1 MDPSH
6 PLSVFA
12 EQNINTDNF
21 YQILESHRKS
31 CQREGRFDE
40 AELTRQRIIELR
52 SHEEAIKRSQIQ
64 ARHQAER
71 ASLMEAHKMEMQ
83 TLNEKWEESVPQFEE
98 AAKEAIMKLRD
109 KHRQELERFKEQKEQ
124 EVEKMRNH
132 PPPDVLNLRRRVETM
147 AAAVT
152 PSQGEYHEAKKV
164 RAKLLEAEETWQ
176 VRIQDRLN
184 EKFQDL
190 YDKVLEKQDREIEAQ
205 VSKLKK

>member
-52 SHEEAIKRSQIQ
+52 SHEEAIKRSQLD
-64 ARHQAER
+64 ARHKAER
-71 ASLMEAHKMEMQ
+71 ASLSEAHNMEIQ
-83 TLNEKWEESVPQFEE
+83 TLSERWEESIPQFEE
-98 AAKEAIMKLRD
+98 LAKETIMRLRE
-109 KHRQELERFKEQKEQ
+109 KHRGELERFREQKDR
-124 EVEKMRNH
+124 EVESLRRH
-132 PPPDVLNLRRRVETM
+132 PPPDVLNLRRRIESM

-152 PSQGEYHEAKKV
+152 
-164 RAKLLEAEETWQ
+164 
-176 VRIQDRLN
+176 DM
-184 EKFQDL
+184 
-190 YDKVLEKQDREIEAQ
+190 
-205 VSKLKK
+205 